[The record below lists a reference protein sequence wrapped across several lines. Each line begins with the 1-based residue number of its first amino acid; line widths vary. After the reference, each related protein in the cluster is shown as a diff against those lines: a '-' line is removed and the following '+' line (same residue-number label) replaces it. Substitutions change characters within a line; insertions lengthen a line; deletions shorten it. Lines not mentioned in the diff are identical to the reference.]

1 MTTYK
6 QQVKELSREE
16 IWSQA
21 IDKLTIN
28 RAQQKIIKTET
39 VRKLWEY
46 SFNEVL
52 PHKYS
57 NPNMSVLQAWEEF
70 ADEIYGSRKPSNLK
84 IAFFCGPEPEN
95 DLNIL
100 TKLGVRVEN
109 VWAIEMDG
117 TTYRSALDS
126 AKEKYPTLKIFNGD
140 VVDLMKITSFKFD
153 IIYLDFTAT
162 LLTRKPAPIHTIN
175 SIFEND
181 SLADLGVLIINSALP
196 NATEDNINFL
206 SSYFSSHAFLEKSI
220 YSGSDE
226 DSYHVEGR
234 LSQSYFTKREIA
246 EIGDPEDKVFEYLI
260 RDNFNQA
267 YGAFSSHYPYLFAS
281 YLAPIFKVASN
292 ERLRNLF
299 LNTNEANINQAIEKI
314 STPNEIIE
322 EYMNNEEEC
331 MRGGELIEYLNEKS
345 DENIYEIDFGTV
357 LKYSEIAPRK
367 EEEEEEE
374 EEDFEGMELF
384 EDAGN
389 YPFWSFVN
397 NLNDYEGKACKFW
410 YSEFT
415 KNRHNKTSY
424 LKCAQLYDLLKNGSY
439 IYKKVLSPTL
449 SDCISEVEKSIPDRR
464 SRFFCDVPMPHLWVE
479 LALNHL
485 GNAYHINTDQH
496 WRARYKAKSREMYLD
511 MFSFDNCRPLYDWL
525 PMLELYGNDL
535 KAMERQVIIRACMDL
550 ITKQSHYLSTVSYYG
565 ANLVDAHT
573 KEWPNFSEFESRI
586 NLNDLLKESD
596 D

>member
-6 QQVKELSREE
+6 QQVKEFSREE
-16 IWSQA
+16 IWGQA
-21 IDKLTIN
+21 INKLTIN
-28 RAQQKIIKTET
+28 REQQKIIKTET
-39 VRKLWEY
+39 VRELWDY

-52 PHKYS
+52 PHRYS

-70 ADEIYGSRKPSNLK
+70 ADEIYGGRKPSNLK
-84 IAFFCGPEPEN
+84 IAYFCGPEPEN

-117 TTYRSALDS
+117 ANYRSALDS
-126 AKEKYPTLKIFNGD
+126 AKEKYPTLKIFNGNI
-140 VVDLMKITSFKFD
+140 VDLMQITSFKFD

-162 LLTRKPAPIHTIN
+162 LLTKKPAPIHTIN
-175 SIFEND
+175 NIFENN
-181 SLADLGVLIINSALP
+181 SLADLGILIINSALP
-196 NATEDNINFL
+196 DATEDNINFL
-206 SSYFSSHAFLEKSI
+206 SSYFASHTFLEKSI

-234 LSQSYFTKREIA
+234 LPHSYFTKREAA
-246 EIGDPEDKVFEYLI
+246 EIGDPEDKVFEDLI
-260 RDNFNQA
+260 RDNFDQA

-292 ERLRNLF
+292 ERLKKIF
-299 LNTNEANINQAIEKI
+299 LNENDEVITKAIEKI
-314 STPNEIIE
+314 STPNQYVE
-322 EYMNNEEEC
+322 EYMINQEEC
-331 MRGGELIEYLNEKS
+331 ISGDKFKKYLEEKNNK
-345 DENIYEIDFGTV
+345 NIHGFDFNTV
-357 LKYSEIAPRK
+357 IMNSEMAMEQ

-384 EDAGN
+384 EDAEN
-389 YPFWSFVN
+389 YPFWSFIS
-397 NLNDYEGKACKFW
+397 NLSDYKGTMCKFW
-410 YSEFT
+410 HSEFI

-449 SDCISEVEKSIPDRR
+449 SSCISEIENSIPDRHKR
-464 SRFFCDVPMPHLWVE
+464 LFCDVPMPHLWVE

-485 GNAYHINTDQH
+485 GNAHHINTDQH
-496 WRARYKAKSREMYLD
+496 WRARYKAKTREMYLD

-586 NLNDLLKESD
+586 NLNDLLGESGE
-596 D
+596 

>member
-16 IWSQA
+16 IWRQA

-28 RAQQKIIKTET
+28 REQQKIIKTET
-39 VRKLWEY
+39 IRKLWDY
-46 SFNEVL
+46 SFNEAL

-140 VVDLMKITSFKFD
+140 IVDLMQITSFKFD

-175 SIFEND
+175 SIFENN

-206 SSYFSSHAFLEKSI
+206 SSYFASHTFLEKSI

-234 LSQSYFTKREIA
+234 LSYSYFTKREI
-246 EIGDPEDKVFEYLI
+246 EENEDPEDKVFETLV

-292 ERLRNLF
+292 ERLKNLF
-299 LNTNEANINQAIEKI
+299 LNKNEEDINQAIEKI
-314 STPNEIIE
+314 STPNEIVE
-322 EYMNNEEEC
+322 KYMNNEEE
-331 MRGGELIEYLNEKS
+331 
-345 DENIYEIDFGTV
+345 
-357 LKYSEIAPRK
+357 
-367 EEEEEEE
+367 EEEKE

-384 EDAGN
+384 EDAEN
-389 YPFWSFVN
+389 YPFWSFVDY
-397 NLNDYEGKACKFW
+397 LNDYEGNACKFW
-410 YSEFT
+410 YSEFI

-449 SDCISEVEKSIPDRR
+449 SNCISEIEKSIPDRR
-464 SRFFCDVPMPHLWVE
+464 SPFFCDVPMPHLWVE

-586 NLNDLLKESD
+586 NLNDFLKESGE
-596 D
+596 

>member
-28 RAQQKIIKTET
+28 REQQKIIKTET
-39 VRKLWEY
+39 IRKLWDY
-46 SFNEVL
+46 SFNEAL

-140 VVDLMKITSFKFD
+140 IVDLMQITSFKFD

-175 SIFEND
+175 SIFENN

-206 SSYFSSHAFLEKSI
+206 SSYFASHTFLEKSI

-234 LSQSYFTKREIA
+234 LSYSYFTKREI
-246 EIGDPEDKVFEYLI
+246 EENEDPEDKVFETLV

-292 ERLRNLF
+292 ERLKNLF
-299 LNTNEANINQAIEKI
+299 LNKNEEDINQAIEKI
-314 STPNEIIE
+314 STPNEIVE
-322 EYMNNEEEC
+322 KYMNN
-331 MRGGELIEYLNEKS
+331 
-345 DENIYEIDFGTV
+345 
-357 LKYSEIAPRK
+357 
-367 EEEEEEE
+367 EE

-384 EDAGN
+384 EDAEN
-389 YPFWSFVN
+389 YPFWSFVDY
-397 NLNDYEGKACKFW
+397 LNDYEGNACKFW
-410 YSEFT
+410 YSEFI

-449 SDCISEVEKSIPDRR
+449 SNCISEIEKSIPDRR
-464 SRFFCDVPMPHLWVE
+464 SPFFCDVPMPHLWVE

-586 NLNDLLKESD
+586 NLNDFLKESGE
-596 D
+596 

>member
-28 RAQQKIIKTET
+28 RKQQKIIKTET
-39 VRKLWEY
+39 IRKLWDY
-46 SFNEVL
+46 SFNEAL

-140 VVDLMKITSFKFD
+140 IVDLMQITSFKFD

-175 SIFEND
+175 SIFENN

-206 SSYFSSHAFLEKSI
+206 SSYFASHTFLEKSI

-234 LSQSYFTKREIA
+234 LSYSYFTKREI
-246 EIGDPEDKVFEYLI
+246 EENEDPEDKVFETLV

-292 ERLRNLF
+292 ERLKNLF
-299 LNTNEANINQAIEKI
+299 LNKNEEDINQAIEKI
-314 STPNEIIE
+314 STPNEIVE
-322 EYMNNEEEC
+322 KYMNN
-331 MRGGELIEYLNEKS
+331 
-345 DENIYEIDFGTV
+345 
-357 LKYSEIAPRK
+357 
-367 EEEEEEE
+367 EEEE

-384 EDAGN
+384 EDAEN
-389 YPFWSFVN
+389 YPFWSFVDY
-397 NLNDYEGKACKFW
+397 LNDYEGNACKFW
-410 YSEFT
+410 YSEFI

-449 SDCISEVEKSIPDRR
+449 SNCISEIEKSIPDRR
-464 SRFFCDVPMPHLWVE
+464 SPFFCDVPMPHLWVE

-586 NLNDLLKESD
+586 NLNDFLKESGE
-596 D
+596 